1 MKSIFLTLL
10 LFVSTFFNAQTVD
23 IKSPNIPADMPAGS
37 YIKDIDGDFDK
48 FTGTWV
54 WNNGGQNVTFKI
66 QKVTRYLDPEFNN
79 YSDFV
84 IGDYSYTNNRI
95 IIVNTINTTTDP
107 NPDFHPMF
115 SAWPTD
121 NKLEFTFKDV
131 IIQKDDCIAV
141 FEFLPGTTTQM
152 KLILKNRGGIKG
164 VLVPEGGS
172 IDVPQTNPD
181 FTIPNNIILTKQ

>member
-1 MKSIFLTLL
+1 
-10 LFVSTFFNAQTVD
+10 
-23 IKSPNIPADMPAGS
+23 MPAGS

-141 FEFLPGTTTQM
+141 FEFYRGPP
-152 KLILKNRGGIKG
+152 LK
-164 VLVPEGGS
+164 
-172 IDVPQTNPD
+172 
-181 FTIPNNIILTKQ
+181 

>member
-1 MKSIFLTLL
+1 
-10 LFVSTFFNAQTVD
+10 
-23 IKSPNIPADMPAGS
+23 MPAGS

-141 FEFLPGTTTQM
+141 LSFTGDHHSNETY
-152 KLILKNRGGIKG
+152 IKNRGGIKG

-172 IDVPQTNPD
+172 IDVPQTNP
-181 FTIPNNIILTKQ
+181 ILQSLIT